1 MESGQHLTLESIH
14 WYLVATYPTPQAF
27 STVTTSGARG
37 PSFRAYSGNAAVS
50 DRTPDQKIILLA
62 VAPTNTAGAPKVL
75 LLLLLPSRRGKRHLL
90 HAIGD
95 RVHGLLG
102 CDRCS
107 RPSRRRFNTSL
118 FGL

>member
-1 MESGQHLTLESIH
+1 MESGQHLTLELIH

-37 PSFRAYSGNAAVS
+37 PSFNAEVS
-50 DRTPDQKIILLA
+50 DRTPDQKIILLG
-62 VAPTNTAGAPKVL
+62 VAPTNTAGAAKV
-75 LLLLLPSRRGKRHLL
+75 LLLLLPSRRGKHHLL